1 MNLYHDSRDETYR
14 CPAGAQPCGA
24 SVRLFLQTDAPDAIV
39 RFWVDDHAYLYP
51 MHAVSGGFEYTF
63 SLPEKPC
70 IVWYYFICG
79 GAYYGNAR
87 DNLGGPGEIYAHE
100 PPSYQITVY
109 DPAYETPAWMG
120 DGVMMQI
127 MPDRF
132 FRGGDFPCRGKL
144 HADWYEQPELSLSA
158 NGDNAAN
165 DFFGGDL
172 LGIRQKLPYIAS
184 LGVTAL
190 YLNPVFLSPSNHKY
204 DTSDYLQID
213 PAFGTEADLSALC
226 AEGEKFGIRVI
237 LDGVFSHTGADS
249 VYFNREHTFP
259 GPGACDSKD
268 SPYYSWYTF
277 LHWPDKYRCWW
288 GFDTLPNV
296 DKTSRAFREFIIR
309 GEDSVCAHWLRAG
322 TSGWRLDVAD
332 ELPMDFIAEFRAR
345 LKKENPQAALI
356 GEVWDDPSRKVAYGA
371 LRSYCLGDTLD
382 GVMNYPLRAAIL
394 GYLLGQISPA
404 DCARQILSLYENV
417 PPAFARANMNLLGS
431 HDKPRA
437 LSVLADA
444 GNMEPDRKYRHPVQ
458 LTPEQYALGRKRL
471 IAAWNLV
478 CALPGMP
485 TIYYGDEAG
494 LTGMADPY
502 CRRTYPWGREDE
514 TLIAAYRAAALRR
527 KNRVL
532 TRGDVRIEP
541 GEESIKIIRTLAGE
555 KISFT
560 VDTHG
565 NFIWEDA

>member
-70 IVWYYFICG
+70 ILWYYFICG

-502 CRRTYPWGREDE
+502 CRGTYPWGREDE

>member
-70 IVWYYFICG
+70 ILWYYFICG
-79 GAYYGNAR
+79 GMYYGNAR

-382 GVMNYPLRAAIL
+382 GVMNYPLRSAIL

-502 CRRTYPWGREDE
+502 CRGTYPWGREDE

>member
-471 IAAWNLV
+471 IAAWNLI

>member
-39 RFWVDDHAYLYP
+39 RFWGDDHAYLYP

-356 GEVWDDPSRKVAYGA
+356 GEVWEDPSRKVAYGA

-382 GVMNYPLRAAIL
+382 GVMNYPLRSAIL

-527 KNRVL
+527 KNKVL

-560 VDTHG
+560 VDTHA

>member
-527 KNRVL
+527 KNKVL

>member
-70 IVWYYFICG
+70 ILWYYFICG
-79 GAYYGNAR
+79 GMYYGNAR

-288 GFDTLPNV
+288 GFDTLPSV

-382 GVMNYPLRAAIL
+382 GVMNYPLRSAIL

-471 IAAWNLV
+471 IAAWNLI

-514 TLIAAYRAAALRR
+514 TLIAAYRSAALRR
-527 KNRVL
+527 KNKVL

>member
-382 GVMNYPLRAAIL
+382 GVMNYPLRSAIL

-437 LSVLADA
+437 LCVLADA

-541 GEESIKIIRTLAGE
+541 GEESIKIIRTLSGE

>member
-70 IVWYYFICG
+70 ILWYYFICG

>member
-70 IVWYYFICG
+70 ILWYYFICG
-79 GAYYGNAR
+79 GMYYGNAR

-288 GFDTLPNV
+288 GFDTLPSV